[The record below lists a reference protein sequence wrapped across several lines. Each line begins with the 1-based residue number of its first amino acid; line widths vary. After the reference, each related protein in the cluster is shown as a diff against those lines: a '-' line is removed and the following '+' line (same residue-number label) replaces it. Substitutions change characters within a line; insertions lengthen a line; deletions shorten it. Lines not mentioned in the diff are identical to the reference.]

1 MPLPQGG
8 KAVRGVTSRKPEDL
22 PAELRS
28 DASAHE
34 HADHSQTFC
43 NGPCAVRVEDL
54 MPDPA
59 ERFAHM
65 PPRQLLRRAFTLI
78 ELLVVIAI
86 IAVLIALLLPAVQAA
101 REAARRAQCTN
112 NLKQL
117 ALGAMNYES
126 SNGVLPSGSYP
137 QAVSPSVAKPYPDH
151 SAFERILPFIEQVS
165 AYNSINFNLT
175 IYANAN
181 LTIEGTALSTLMC
194 PSDSTVSIATPLV
207 RVAAE
212 SNGIT
217 SLPWW
222 NPAPLPPGNWTQ
234 AHTSYRGVSGLWIN
248 PPTSNT
254 PDAIQA
260 ATATHNGVIFM
271 NSNLSLAQITDGLSM
286 TMIFDERA
294 HAYYVKDAAST
305 PSQAAYLPAIYG
317 AWTYGYYSAQG
328 IYNAAPN
335 RFLSPY
341 YPSSFH
347 PGGINAA
354 FCDGSVHFLKNSIDA
369 FPVVDDYAVAGPI
382 LNVGGVYSLAPKAR
396 IAVYQ
401 ALATR
406 SGGEIISSDA
416 L

>member
-1 MPLPQGG
+1 
-8 KAVRGVTSRKPEDL
+8 
-22 PAELRS
+22 
-28 DASAHE
+28 
-34 HADHSQTFC
+34 
-43 NGPCAVRVEDL
+43 

-59 ERFAHM
+59 ERFAPVASRRHFK
-65 PPRQLLRRAFTLI
+65 RAFTLI

-126 SNGVLPSGSYP
+126 SHGVFPSGSYP
-137 QAVSPSVAKPYPDH
+137 QSVSPAVAKPYPDH
-151 SAFERILPFIEQVS
+151 STFERILPYIEQAS
-165 AYNSINFNLT
+165 AFNAINFNLT

-181 LTIEGTALSTLMC
+181 LTIEGTALSVLMC
-194 PSDSTVSIATPLV
+194 PSDSTVFTATPLV

-212 SNGIT
+212 SNGIA
-217 SLPWW
+217 SLSWW
-222 NPAPLPPGNWTQ
+222 NPGPLASGTWTQ

-248 PPTSNT
+248 PPSSNT
-254 PDAIQA
+254 PAAIQA

-294 HAYYVKDAAST
+294 HAYYVNDVAKT
-305 PSQAAYLPAIYG
+305 PTQSAYLPAIYG

-347 PGGINAA
+347 PGGINVA

-369 FPVVDDYAVAGPI
+369 FPVANDYAAAGPL
-382 LNVGGVYSLAPKAR
+382 LNIGGVYSLAPGAR

-406 SGGEIISSDA
+406 SGGEVISADSY
-416 L
+416 